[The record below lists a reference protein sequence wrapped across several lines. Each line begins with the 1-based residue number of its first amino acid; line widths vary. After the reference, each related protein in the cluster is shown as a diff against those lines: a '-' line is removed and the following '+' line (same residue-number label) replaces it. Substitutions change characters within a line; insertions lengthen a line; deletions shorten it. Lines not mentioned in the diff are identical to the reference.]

1 MEITRM
7 KNGLF
12 RITLPW
18 LVVALLVP
26 LAVVAFTTKP
36 AYG

>member
-1 MEITRM
+1 M

-12 RITLPW
+12 RIALPW

-26 LAVVAFTTKP
+26 LAAAAFIAKP
-36 AYG
+36 VEAG

>member
-1 MEITRM
+1 MEITRT

-26 LAVVAFTTKP
+26 LVAAAFTAKP

>member
-1 MEITRM
+1 MAITEM

-12 RITLPW
+12 RIALPW

-26 LAVVAFTTKP
+26 LAALAFIAKP

>member
-1 MEITRM
+1 MEITKV

-18 LVVALLVP
+18 LAVALLVP
-26 LAVVAFTTKP
+26 LAAAAFTTKP

>member
-1 MEITRM
+1 M
-7 KNGLF
+7 KTGLF
-12 RITLPW
+12 RIALPW

-26 LAVVAFTTKP
+26 LAAAVFTAKP

>member
-1 MEITRM
+1 MEITRT

-12 RITLPW
+12 RIILPW
-18 LVVALLVP
+18 LTIALLVP
-26 LAVVAFTTKP
+26 LVAVAFTAKP

>member
-1 MEITRM
+1 MEITKV

-18 LVVALLVP
+18 LAVALLVP
-26 LAVVAFTTKP
+26 LAAATFTAKP

>member
-1 MEITRM
+1 MEITKT

-12 RITLPW
+12 RIILPW

-26 LAVVAFTTKP
+26 LVAVTFTAKP

>member
-1 MEITRM
+1 MEITKT
-7 KNGLF
+7 KNRLF

-18 LVVALLVP
+18 LAVALLVP
-26 LAVVAFTTKP
+26 LAAVAFTTKP

>member
-1 MEITRM
+1 ME
-7 KNGLF
+7 NGLF
-12 RITLPW
+12 RIVLPW

-26 LAVVAFTTKP
+26 LAAVAFTAKP

>member
-1 MEITRM
+1 MATIKM

-12 RITLPW
+12 GITLLW

-26 LAVVAFTTKP
+26 LAAAVFTTKP

>member
-1 MEITRM
+1 MEITRT

-12 RITLPW
+12 RITLLW

-26 LAVVAFTTKP
+26 LVAAAFTAKP

>member
-1 MEITRM
+1 M

-12 RITLPW
+12 RIALPW

-26 LAVVAFTTKP
+26 LIVVLFAVKP
-36 AYG
+36 VEAG